1 MKKKII
7 IVFGIIS
14 AFCLIGLGV
23 NLKMKQGY
31 TLSTDQEI
39 IDVMGDIVNNEPYA
53 VELLKKRI
61 YKNDEY
67 QLMLV
72 VVRSRGE
79 NILQIFKEN
88 QSHRYEEYY
97 NYIIGQDTALTLID
111 SYHNATYFI
120 CENELHK
127 IDGYIIFTEK
137 EAGKIKP
144 LTDKENY
151 IIECFDTDDE
161 TISISPID
169 ENGEVIENFAYAQD
183 NIR

>member
-14 AFCLIGLGV
+14 AFCIVGLGV

-31 TLSTDQEI
+31 ALSTDQEI

-53 VELLKKRI
+53 IELLKKRI

-88 QSHRYEEYY
+88 QSHRYEKYY
-97 NYIIGQDTALTLID
+97 NYILEEDTALTLVD
-111 SYHNATYFI
+111 PRHNATYFI
-120 CENELHK
+120 CKNEFHK
-127 IDGYIIFTEK
+127 IARLIFFND
-137 EAGKIKP
+137 IKSI
-144 LTDKENY
+144 TDLGEY
-151 IIECFDTDDE
+151 IIECYDGSNEEIGIFPVDDE
-161 TISISPID
+161 DSAIDGLSQIQVTI
-169 ENGEVIENFAYAQD
+169 Q
-183 NIR
+183 